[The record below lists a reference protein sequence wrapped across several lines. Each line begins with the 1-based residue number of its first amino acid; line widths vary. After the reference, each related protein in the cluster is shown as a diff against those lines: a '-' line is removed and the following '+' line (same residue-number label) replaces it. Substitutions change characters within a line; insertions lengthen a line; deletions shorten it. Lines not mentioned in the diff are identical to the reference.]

1 MNIFAG
7 YKHKGWRMRILI
19 KIQPD
24 QAKEENVR
32 VSREFLAYK
41 KYWAAHSGK
50 GKEGT
55 TSLDKN
61 TTSVHKKYTRHGYKY
76 LLYNKNP

>member
-19 KIQPD
+19 KTQPD

-32 VSREFLAYK
+32 VSSEFLAHNK
-41 KYWAAHSGK
+41 CWVAHSGK
-50 GKEGT
+50 GKKET
-55 TSLDKN
+55 T
-61 TTSVHKKYTRHGYKY
+61 
-76 LLYNKNP
+76 